1 MDVDSVDVARLAG
14 ADRTAEPGSESD
26 GADTGHRSRTTK
38 SKQHSR
44 RSKSKRK
51 RTRSK
56 DSRRNRSRS
65 ERRKESAASSA
76 ARRRQPRFDHNENM
90 DVSPEKQLAILNEM
104 EKEIVRMRESINLA
118 VSHCM
123 PDIKKL
129 LARVKLAETALN
141 NLKTSAEDVK
151 NFPTVLRSLKSGTD
165 RLLKLEAQYQEARA
179 SSSVLRSPYL
189 PRPGV

>member
-1 MDVDSVDVARLAG
+1 
-14 ADRTAEPGSESD
+14 
-26 GADTGHRSRTTK
+26 
-38 SKQHSR
+38 
-44 RSKSKRK
+44 
-51 RTRSK
+51 
-56 DSRRNRSRS
+56 
-65 ERRKESAASSA
+65 
-76 ARRRQPRFDHNENM
+76 M
-90 DVSPEKQLAILNEM
+90 DVSPEKQLAILNDM

-151 NFPTVLRSLKSGTD
+151 NFPTVLRCLKSGTD